1 MIRSRVLTG
10 AVALLVASAS
20 RSLRAQCPCPT
31 AGRWGAEA
39 MVGPGF
45 TASLLKFRTAD
56 AAWVLGLSGD
66 LARRHEE
73 SSPPGGPSISNNV
86 TQGFATLTIGHR
98 WYGPAAGALR
108 PFTAVVVSG
117 TYAGSYGENYS
128 GSHTWAF
135 GPALDMGASYY
146 FSPHLSL
153 GASGAL
159 GASYTHTSYDGIG
172 SQSAASYD
180 INLRLVRVLA
190 AVYF

>member
-1 MIRSRVLTG
+1 MIPARV
-10 AVALLVASAS
+10 VASFALIVLGAWPT
-20 RSLRAQCPCPT
+20 LRAQCPCPA

-66 LARRHEE
+66 LLRRHEE
-73 SSPPGGPSISNNV
+73 SSPPGVSPVTNDV
-86 TQGFATLTIGHR
+86 TQGFATLTLGHR

-135 GPALDMGASYY
+135 GPALEMGASYY

-159 GASYTHTSYDGIG
+159 GASYTHTSYDGVG